1 MPTYRDLYD
10 KLAALSPEQ
19 LDSEIKIIPVGFT
32 DSDAAA
38 ILRYDIIPEVLEL
51 AKAPRNLYHCKP
63 SGEDAE
69 WMESSVCDFAE
80 DEIKDMGIDEDPD
93 YTLICR
99 KGEMIFKIREGVE
112 LAPAE
117 ETHLGNLDTSIMKF

>member
-69 WMESSVCDFAE
+69 WMEPSVCDFAE

>member
-10 KLAALSPEQ
+10 KLATLTPEQ

-32 DSDAAA
+32 DADAAS
-38 ILRYDIIPEVLEL
+38 ILRYDIIPEVLEIT
-51 AKAPRNLYHCKP
+51 KAPRDLYHCKP

-69 WMESSVCDFAE
+69 FMEPSICDFAE

-93 YTLICR
+93 YTLICH
-99 KGEMIFKIREGVE
+99 KGELIMRIREGVE
-112 LAPAE
+112 LIPSE
-117 ETHLGNLDTSIMKF
+117 ETHIGNLDTSIMKF

>member
-10 KLAALSPEQ
+10 KLAALNPEQ

-69 WMESSVCDFAE
+69 WMEPSVCDFAE

-99 KGEMIFKIREGVE
+99 KGEMIFKIRDGVE

-117 ETHLGNLDTSIMKF
+117 EAHLGNLDTSIMKF